1 MIVLTFTIKGPGVP
15 KGRPR
20 FTRQG
25 RAYTPKAT
33 EDFEKWVRANAKQTM
48 MRNGV
53 RMIESGAVSIKI
65 MFRFAPPA
73 SWSNKRRQTVIAA
86 RAPKI
91 TKPDLDN
98 LVKAVTDAMNAVVYD
113 DDNRIY
119 SIEACKIYGPVDDI
133 GIEIHSVT
141 EEGVDDAD

>member
-1 MIVLTFTIKGPGVP
+1 MIVLAFTVKGPGVP

-33 EDFEKWVRANAKQTM
+33 EDFEKWVRANARQTM
-48 MRNGV
+48 
-53 RMIESGAVSIKI
+53 MIESGAVSIKI

-73 SWSNKRRQTVIAA
+73 SWSNKRRQAAIAA

-98 LVKAVTDAMNAVVYD
+98 LAKAVTDAMNAVVYD

-133 GIEIHSVT
+133 GIVVQTVESI
-141 EEGVDDAD
+141 A

>member
-48 MRNGV
+48 MKNGV

-73 SWSNKRRQTVIAA
+73 SWSNKRRQAVIAA

-98 LVKAVTDAMNAVVYD
+98 LVKAVMYD

>member
-1 MIVLTFTIKGPGVP
+1 MIVLAFTVKGPGVP

-33 EDFEKWVRANAKQTM
+33 ENFEKWVRANAKQTM
-48 MRNGV
+48 MKNGV

-73 SWSNKRRQTVIAA
+73 SWSNKRRQAAIAA

-119 SIEACKIYGPVDDI
+119 SIEACKICGPVDDI
-133 GIEIHSVT
+133 GIVVQTVESI
-141 EEGVDDAD
+141 A

>member
-1 MIVLTFTIKGPGVP
+1 
-15 KGRPR
+15 
-20 FTRQG
+20 
-25 RAYTPKAT
+25 
-33 EDFEKWVRANAKQTM
+33 M

-73 SWSNKRRQTVIAA
+73 SWSNKRRQAVIAA

>member
-1 MIVLTFTIKGPGVP
+1 MIVLAFTIKGPGVP

-48 MRNGV
+48 MKNGV

-73 SWSNKRRQTVIAA
+73 SWSNKRRLATIAA
-86 RAPKI
+86 RAIAGRP
-91 TKPDLDN
+91 PRRS
-98 LVKAVTDAMNAVVYD
+98 A
-113 DDNRIY
+113 
-119 SIEACKIYGPVDDI
+119 S
-133 GIEIHSVT
+133 
-141 EEGVDDAD
+141 

>member
-48 MRNGV
+48 MKNGV

-73 SWSNKRRQTVIAA
+73 SWSNKRR
-86 RAPKI
+86 
-91 TKPDLDN
+91 
-98 LVKAVTDAMNAVVYD
+98 AVF
-113 DDNRIY
+113 
-119 SIEACKIYGPVDDI
+119 
-133 GIEIHSVT
+133 
-141 EEGVDDAD
+141 

>member
-1 MIVLTFTIKGPGVP
+1 MIVLAFTIKGPGVP

-25 RAYTPKAT
+25 RAYTPKVT
-33 EDFEKWVRANAKQTM
+33 ENFEKWVRANAKQTM
-48 MRNGV
+48 MRNSV

-73 SWSNKRRQTVIAA
+73 SWSNKRRQAAIAA

-91 TKPDLDN
+91 TKTDLDN
-98 LVKAVTDAMNAVVYD
+98 LVKADINAMNPQEKKYFQLGLIEGQIERKEELAAVHKG
-113 DDNRIY
+113 
-119 SIEACKIYGPVDDI
+119 SPKA
-133 GIEIHSVT
+133 
-141 EEGVDDAD
+141 GVSA